1 MIKKIEAI
9 IRPIKLQELKEEL
22 SNLGIEGL
30 TVLEAGG
37 FGRQRGHK
45 EMFRGNEYDVDLLP
59 KLMVVLI
66 TKSELVEKVLDAISK
81 VCKTGE
87 VGDGKVF
94 IYPVEEVMRI
104 RTGERG
110 TGAI

>member
-1 MIKKIEAI
+1 MKKIEAI
-9 IRPIKLQELKEEL
+9 IRPTKLHELKDEL
-22 SNLGIEGL
+22 SGIGIEGL

-37 FGRQRGHK
+37 FGRQMGHK

-59 KLMVVLI
+59 KLMVVLV
-66 TKSELVEKVLDAISK
+66 TKAELVNKVLETISK

-94 IYPVEEVMRI
+94 ISPIEEVMRI
-104 RTGERG
+104 RTGEKG
-110 TGAI
+110 KSAI